1 MVARLNKKQR
11 RQLRQKGRLEEV
23 EAKKFHLD
31 IKEIT
36 PATYNQEIVFDAFEN
51 NKFILMHG
59 CAGTGKTFIALYL
72 GLDEVLNGNSGF
84 KKVIIYRSMVP
95 TRDAGF
101 MPGNLKEK
109 AAVYERPYIDICT
122 KLFGRTDAYETLKTK
137 GIIEFTTTSYVRGN
151 TEEQAI
157 VIVDEF
163 QNMTLSELNSLMT
176 RAGKNVQYIICGDN
190 KYQSDFNGKEI
201 INRNGVN
208 AFIKIIENMHEDF
221 EVINFTVDDIVRSGF
236 VKRFIITMDS
246 LGYTT

>member
-11 RQLRQKGRLEEV
+11 RQLRQKGKLQEV

-51 NKFILMHG
+51 NKHILMHG

-109 AAVYERPYIDICT
+109 SAVYERPYVQICA
-122 KLFGRTDAYETLKTK
+122 KLFGRDDAYETLKTK
-137 GIIEFTTTSYVRGN
+137 GIIEFTTTSYVRGI

-157 VIVDEF
+157 IIVDEF
-163 QNMTLSELNSLMT
+163 QNCDAGELYAIQT
-176 RAGKNVQYIICGDN
+176 RVGKNVQVLLCGDN
-190 KYQSDFNGKEI
+190 KYQSDFRDHDAHKKTGVNKFLEI
-201 INRNGVN
+201 ID
-208 AFIKIIENMHEDF
+208 ELSEDYVVVKF
-221 EVINFTVDDIVRSGF
+221 GYDDIVRSGY
-236 VKRFIITMDS
+236 VKRFIIAADMIGFS
-246 LGYTT
+246 P